1 VTCTACPHEAH
12 YPHPCSACAAQNTSC
27 AQAIRIVGGDG
38 DHVARGEIE
47 MATGIEQRPCC
58 MCRSFEQDRPKLI
71 RHLLRNKLTPDE
83 NGVFRTPIAKDIPGR
98 KSLVIDP
105 RTYGWCR
112 RDTIVVDM
120 LATCPAWTLVRT
132 TSELESRIKS

>member
-1 VTCTACPHEAH
+1 MTCSACPHEAH

-38 DHVARGEIE
+38 DREARGQIE
-47 MATGIEQRPCC
+47 MATGMEPKPCC
-58 MCRSFEQDRPKLI
+58 MCRSFEQDQPKLI
-71 RHLLRNKLTPDE
+71 RHLLRNRLIANPD
-83 NGVFRTPIAKDIPGR
+83 GTFTTPIAKDFPGR
-98 KSLVIDP
+98 KPMTIDP
-105 RTYGWCR
+105 KTYGWCR
-112 RDTIVVDM
+112 RDTIPVDI